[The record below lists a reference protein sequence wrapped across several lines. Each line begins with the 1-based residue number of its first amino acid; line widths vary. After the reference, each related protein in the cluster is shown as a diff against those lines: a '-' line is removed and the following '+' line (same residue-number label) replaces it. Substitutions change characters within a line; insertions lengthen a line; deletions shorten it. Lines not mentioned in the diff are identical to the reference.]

1 MGGRGIWHYLGVL
14 GVRWFVRWLL
24 IKQRQLVCNHDDL
37 EVHEIGSFETYQTC
51 KRCGKCGKLG
61 DF

>member
-1 MGGRGIWHYLGVL
+1 M
-14 GVRWFVRWLL
+14 RWFVRWLL